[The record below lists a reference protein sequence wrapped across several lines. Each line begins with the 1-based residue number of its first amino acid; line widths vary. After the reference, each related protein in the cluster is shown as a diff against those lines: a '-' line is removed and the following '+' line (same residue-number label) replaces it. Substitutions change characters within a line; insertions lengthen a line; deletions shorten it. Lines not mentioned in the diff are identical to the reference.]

1 LTRCYAAAGPEKSAP
16 ISGNGGLANKPD
28 PQDIKCDYIG
38 PPDAQSNLRPY
49 VRHYD
54 DSETTLARSLR
65 LKRNEV
71 EAWNMD
77 FWTRHNKRFYEV
89 MVDRVHTLFV
99 PMHAVSFSFAG
110 TQEKDDFVRLHKES
124 GTEEVSADQMS
135 EFYKTFLDKNWR
147 IHLMYNISW
156 YLKNFD
162 ILTLAAGVQL
172 QRLVARAKPRS

>member
-1 LTRCYAAAGPEKSAP
+1 EDHSWNLIKLFSLDFKQLKRCYAATSEKPAN
-16 ISGNGGLANKPD
+16 SGIGLASKPE

-54 DSETTLARSLR
+54 DSETPLARSLR
-65 LKRNEV
+65 LKRTEV
-71 EAWNMD
+71 EAWNVD
-77 FWTRHNKRFYEV
+77 FWTRHNKRFYE
-89 MVDRVHTLFV
+89 
-99 PMHAVSFSFAG
+99 
-110 TQEKDDFVRLHKES
+110 EKDDFVRLHKQS

-135 EFYKTFLDKNWR
+135 EFYKSFLDKNWR

-172 QRLVARAKPRS
+172 QRLVARAKPKS

>member
-1 LTRCYAAAGPEKSAP
+1 MNKCLKCQPHHRLLLTQLTRCYAAAGPEKSAP

-54 DSETTLARSLR
+54 DSETTLARNLR

-77 FWTRHNKRFYEV
+77 FWTRHNKRFYE
-89 MVDRVHTLFV
+89 
-99 PMHAVSFSFAG
+99 
-110 TQEKDDFVRLHKES
+110 EKDDFVRLHKES